1 MPASRLAAG
10 GLVVCLALLGTGCSQ
25 PAAKPLRGCGIIVD
39 ATSFSGHTDV
49 PGKIKSK
56 VPKFLAECDRVAF
69 GVISGSAG
77 SSDCREEPMELV
89 AGPQDNPQNNPNK
102 ATQIGLLRRAAAV
115 TTMNR
120 LLDCALA
127 ETDTRTGSDI
137 IGALSE
143 IARQTAPFDKA
154 AKVLVISDM
163 AQNTKELSLYKAEI
177 DTPEKRLAII
187 SVLQQTNRLPRLN
200 GTHIKIIG
208 FGIDVTKQVV
218 RDQQIRDFWDL
229 LFQKAGA
236 HPATYV

>member
-1 MPASRLAAG
+1 M
-10 GLVVCLALLGTGCSQ
+10 
-25 PAAKPLRGCGIIVD
+25 
-39 ATSFSGHTDV
+39 DV
-49 PGKIKSK
+49 PGKIKSE

-69 GVISGSAG
+69 GVISGSVG
-77 SSDCREEPMELV
+77 SSTCREQPMELV

-102 ATQIGLLRRAAAV
+102 ATQINLLRRSASV
-115 TTMNR
+115 TAMNR
-120 LLDCALA
+120 LMECALA

-143 IARQTAPFDKA
+143 IARQTAPFDHA

-163 AQNTKELSLYKAEI
+163 AQNTKELNLYEAEI

-187 SVLQQTNRLPRLN
+187 SLLQQTNRLPQLS

-208 FGIDVTKQVV
+208 FGIKVTKKVV
-218 RDQQIRDFWDL
+218 RHQQIRDFWDL

-236 HPATYV
+236 HPATYLT